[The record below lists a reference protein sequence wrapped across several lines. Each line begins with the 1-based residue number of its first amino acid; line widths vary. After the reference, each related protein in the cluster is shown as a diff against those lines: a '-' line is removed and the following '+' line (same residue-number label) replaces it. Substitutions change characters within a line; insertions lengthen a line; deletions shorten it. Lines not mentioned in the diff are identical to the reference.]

1 MEMKKQASPIYL
13 TGFSDESAEDFSEQ
27 LQYMQE
33 FGIRYIEIRNADGIN
48 VADFTKEK
56 REEIRLK
63 LENAGIKISSI
74 GSPIGKISIEDPFE
88 PHFESFKRVVETAQ
102 YLKAPYIRLFSFYI
116 PKDKPAADFREA
128 VLERL
133 HRFAEYAEKQDVV
146 LLHENE
152 KGIYGDTGERCADIM
167 KELSSPKFRAV
178 FDFANFIE
186 CGEDTPQC
194 YSLLKPYIEYIHIKD
209 VSREKGIVVPA
220 GYGDGEVKRIL
231 GDLKE
236 SGFSGFL
243 SLEPHLS
250 NFAGLQ
256 ALEQNAKKR
265 ETSMSQKET
274 WKLALDSLKAILA
287 ALSWEA
293 EA

>member
-1 MEMKKQASPIYL
+1 M
-13 TGFSDESAEDFSEQ
+13 
-27 LQYMQE
+27 
-33 FGIRYIEIRNADGIN
+33 
-48 VADFTKEK
+48 
-56 REEIRLK
+56 
-63 LENAGIKISSI
+63 
-74 GSPIGKISIEDPFE
+74 
-88 PHFESFKRVVETAQ
+88 
-102 YLKAPYIRLFSFYI
+102 
-116 PKDKPAADFREA
+116 
-128 VLERL
+128 
-133 HRFAEYAEKQDVV
+133 
-146 LLHENE
+146 
-152 KGIYGDTGERCADIM
+152 
-167 KELSSPKFRAV
+167 
-178 FDFANFIE
+178 
-186 CGEDTPQC
+186 QC

-220 GYGDGEVKRIL
+220 GYGDGEVKRIM